1 MTLSTKVKSLWN
13 NTIKPVVTNPW
24 SYATLAAFSLG
35 GFAKAQST
43 EIKQE
48 SKLEKTTGE
57 YNIHGTI
64 RGTNA
69 QGLEGIEVK
78 RIMYNDNW
86 PLEADTSTTYTN
98 SLGEFNTTYTGIED
112 IVQIENIGEI
122 KYQIINTP
130 TIQLNLNKL
139 SKVEMKIYTILGQEI
154 KTLLDEETNNKTI
167 NTDINNLASG
177 VYILQT
183 IIDGKPYTNKILKT
197 ENKYNYGKN
206 KQEVTKET
214 RNKSLEKTTDETYL
228 YYGFQIN
235 DPNGQH
241 YTHQFQMWN
250 GWYLDATDIS
260 HSVPLLEK
268 KNLDITFT
276 NTRTGQPVENTKD
289 FLFYVLGIDV
299 LGHASQLPIE
309 KPWRVYLDRAN
320 IPLTYSEQEVTNST
334 LEMITSVGLPV
345 DTTFYKEVQT
355 RTPIGDNGTS
365 YINYR
370 FLPTSDPEMGDYDL
384 VISYIVNAQKSTAS
398 LEFKFNTDRIEPE
411 HIGDFV
417 KHAWWGGV
425 VMSTNISPT
434 APGYFSYDPRDSIRN
449 MTRDE
454 NEIFTFLSLIEKREW
469 IGPETITDES
479 TNMSITQPP
488 IFTQP
493 TSYQI
498 KIKGKDIKIYHD
510 MRRELEQKE
519 TRYK

>member
-69 QGLEGIEVK
+69 QGLQGIEVK
-78 RIMYNDNW
+78 RILFDTDW
-86 PLEADTSTTYTN
+86 PARGDTSTTYTN
-98 SLGEFNTTYTGIED
+98 SLGEFNTTFTGIDE
-112 IVQIENIGEI
+112 ITTIENLG
-122 KYQIINTP
+122 
-130 TIQLNLNKL
+130 QLTYYWNKIE
-139 SKVEMKIYTILGQEI
+139 SPKTGNVTVYNSLGQELFTQELSKGTNI
-154 KTLLDEETNNKTI
+154 INLDNYAN
-167 NTDINNLASG
+167 G
-177 VYILQT
+177 VYFTTTT
-183 IIDGKPYTNKILKT
+183 IDEVKTTNKLVKVDGEYPGTGKTHKEILKET
-197 ENKYNYGKN
+197 
-206 KQEVTKET
+206 KQT
-214 RNKSLEKTTDETYL
+214 LEKTTDEAYL